1 MVKVAL
7 FKKKKKDEQVQEVNP
22 QEQLKKEN
30 EALVMEVLTN
40 LNEKLNGT
48 LYDNCIIMPKG
59 YTIDVQV
66 GNKEDRGAVKLIQF
80 IFIIKNDEFDEPLL
94 DPVDAQ
100 GGTEQEAAK
109 MAADI
114 FYAGL
119 WHPIDMA
126 INKKNP
132 APISVDFLGQHYDFD
147 MYCQSVVRIR
157 AGEQPKQPV
166 LLAKYLMN
174 ELPKYLGSK
183 KYYWVRIYLAKLH
196 VPANEETG
204 EEAKTRKMIEVRV
217 NGSVC
222 PQLGELLAPYIDS
235 WDDTEGFACE
245 KQYVIF
251 VQRDEDKC
259 PFNKELVMTA
269 AKGCLELMCKIET
282 REDYMALAEKLEEMT
297 EGNKALASEIRI
309 FIPEILAKITVGY
322 REGDSLFLLE
332 GEGDDQKQIEFKKT
346 QLRSYFYLQQAILEF
361 LASRPPQE
369 EVKKIVVNSVAF
381 RELMKVQKQLT
392 DQGQQFNMSDLFVP
406 GTSYKIGEPDYKV
419 W

>member
-7 FKKKKKDEQVQEVNP
+7 FKKKKKEEQVQEVNP

-66 GNKEDRGAVKLIQF
+66 GNKEERGAIKLIQF
-80 IFIIKNDEFDEPLL
+80 IFIVKNDEFDEPLI

-100 GGTEQEAAK
+100 GATESDAAK
-109 MAADI
+109 MASDI

-132 APISVDFLGQHYDFD
+132 APVSVDFLRQHYDFE

-166 LLAKYLMN
+166 LLAKYLMS
-174 ELPKYLGSK
+174 ELPKYIGSK
-183 KYYWVRIYLAKLH
+183 KYYWVRIYLAKLF
-196 VPANEETG
+196 VPGNEETG
-204 EEAKTRKMIEVRV
+204 QEPKTKKMIEVRV

-222 PQLGELLAPYIDS
+222 PQLGDLLIPYIDS
-235 WDDTEGFACE
+235 WEDTEGFACE

-259 PFNKELVMTA
+259 PFDKETVMTA
-269 AKGCLELMCKIET
+269 AQECLKSMVKIESQD
-282 REDYMALAEKLEEMT
+282 DYIALAKKLEEMT
-297 EGNKALASEIRI
+297 GNNGLASEIRI
-309 FIPEILAKITVGY
+309 FIPEILAKLTLGY

-361 LASRPPQE
+361 LGTRPPQE
-369 EVKKIVVNSVAF
+369 DVRKIVVNSVAF
-381 RELMKVQKQLT
+381 REMMKVQKQLT
-392 DQGQQFNMSDLFVP
+392 DQGKQFNMSDLFVP

>member
-1 MVKVAL
+1 MAL
-7 FKKKKKDEQVQEVNP
+7 FKKKKKEEQIEELTPQVQVE
-22 QEQLKKEN
+22 KAN
-30 EALVMEVLTN
+30 EAIILEVLGK

-66 GNKEDRGAVKLIQF
+66 GHKEDKGGIKLVQV
-80 IFIIKNDEFDEPLL
+80 IFIVKNDAFDEPLI

-100 GGTEQEAAK
+100 GATEMDAAK

-119 WHPIDMA
+119 WHPIDQS

-132 APISVDFLGQHYDFD
+132 ISVSVDFLRQHYDFD

-157 AGEQPKQPV
+157 AGEQKKEPV
-166 LLAKYLMN
+166 MLVKFLMN

-183 KYYWVRIYLAKLH
+183 KYYWVRIYLARML
-196 VPANEETG
+196 VPGNEENDNQP
-204 EEAKTRKMIEVRV
+204 KVRKMIEVRV

-222 PQLGELLAPYIDS
+222 PQLNKLMEPYIDS
-235 WDDTEGFACE
+235 WGDEEGFACE
-245 KQYVIF
+245 KQHAIF
-251 VQRDEDKC
+251 VQREDDKC
-259 PFNKELVMTA
+259 PFDKETVMKA
-269 AKGCLELMCKIET
+269 AEECLGSMVKIEKQ
-282 REDYMALAEKLEEMT
+282 EDYIELAKKLDEMT
-297 EGNKALASEIRI
+297 GNKSLASEIRI
-309 FIPEILAKITVGY
+309 FIPEILAKLTLGY
-322 REGDSLFLLE
+322 QEGDSLFLIE

-361 LASRPPQE
+361 LGKRPAQE
-369 EVKKIVVNSVAF
+369 DVKKIVVNSVAF
-381 RELMKVQKQLT
+381 REMMKIQKQLT
-392 DQGQQFNMSDLFVP
+392 EQGKEFKMSDLYVP
-406 GTSYKIGEPDYKV
+406 GTSYKIGEPGYKV

>member
-1 MVKVAL
+1 MAL
-7 FKKKKKDEQVQEVNP
+7 FKKKKKEEQLQEVNP
-22 QEQLKKEN
+22 QEQLKKDN

-40 LNEKLNGT
+40 LNQKLNGT

-59 YTIDVQV
+59 YTIDVQI
-66 GNKEDRGAVKLIQF
+66 GNKEERGSVKLVQF
-80 IFIIKNDEFDEPLL
+80 IFIIRNDEFDEPLL

-100 GGTEQEAAK
+100 GETENDAAK

-132 APISVDFLGQHYDFD
+132 APVSVDFLGQHYDFD

-183 KYYWVRIYLAKLH
+183 KYYWVRIYLAKLF
-196 VPANEETG
+196 VPGNEENGQEPRT
-204 EEAKTRKMIEVRV
+204 KKMIEVRV

-222 PQLGELLAPYIDS
+222 PQLGELLKPYIDS

-251 VQRDEDKC
+251 AQRDEDKC
-259 PFNKELVMTA
+259 PFDKELVMTV
-269 AKGCLELMCKIET
+269 AKECINLMVNIESK
-282 REDYMALAEKLEEMT
+282 EDYMALVGKLEELT
-297 EGNKALASEIRI
+297 GGNKSLASEIRI
-309 FIPEILAKITVGY
+309 FIPEILAKLTLGY
-322 REGDSLFLLE
+322 REGDSLFFLE
-332 GEGDDQKQIEFKKT
+332 GEGEDQKQIEFKKT
-346 QLRSYFYLQQAILEF
+346 QLRSYFYLQQAILEY
-361 LASRPPQE
+361 LGTRPPQE
-369 EVKKIVVNSVAF
+369 DVKKIVVNSVAF
-381 RELMKVQKQLT
+381 REMMKIQKQLT
-392 DQGQQFNMSDLFVP
+392 DNGQQFQMSDLFVP
-406 GTSYKIGEPDYKV
+406 GTSYRISEPDYKV

>member
-1 MVKVAL
+1 
-7 FKKKKKDEQVQEVNP
+7 
-22 QEQLKKEN
+22 
-30 EALVMEVLTN
+30 
-40 LNEKLNGT
+40 
-48 LYDNCIIMPKG
+48 
-59 YTIDVQV
+59 
-66 GNKEDRGAVKLIQF
+66 
-80 IFIIKNDEFDEPLL
+80 
-94 DPVDAQ
+94 
-100 GGTEQEAAK
+100 
-109 MAADI
+109 
-114 FYAGL
+114 
-119 WHPIDMA
+119 
-126 INKKNP
+126 
-132 APISVDFLGQHYDFD
+132 
-147 MYCQSVVRIR
+147 
-157 AGEQPKQPV
+157 
-166 LLAKYLMN
+166 
-174 ELPKYLGSK
+174 
-183 KYYWVRIYLAKLH
+183 
-196 VPANEETG
+196 
-204 EEAKTRKMIEVRV
+204 MIEVRV

-259 PFNKELVMTA
+259 PFNKELVMKA

-392 DQGQQFNMSDLFVP
+392 DQGQKFNMSDLFVP